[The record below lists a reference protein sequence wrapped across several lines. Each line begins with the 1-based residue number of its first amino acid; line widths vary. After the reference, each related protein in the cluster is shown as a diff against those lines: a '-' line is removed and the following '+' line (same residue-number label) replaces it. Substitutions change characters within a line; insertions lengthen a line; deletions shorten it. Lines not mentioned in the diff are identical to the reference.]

1 MLTLAAINIPQIL
14 ALIIG
19 LVGLAGVIFT
29 ALKFN
34 RDDTT
39 AVVSQQDT
47 ILNDMRII
55 NEELRTTSTE
65 LREERDGLRTQV
77 AELTI
82 QVKKLSDAGTET

>member
-1 MLTLAAINIPQIL
+1 MLVLAAVNIAQIL

-47 ILNDMRII
+47 ILNDMKLI
-55 NEELRTTSTE
+55 NEELRTTSNE
-65 LREERDGLRTQV
+65 LREERDGLRVQV
-77 AELTI
+77 AELTT
-82 QVKKLSDAGTET
+82 QVKKLHGG

>member
-1 MLTLAAINIPQIL
+1 MLVFAAINLPQIL

-19 LVGLAGVIFT
+19 LVGLAGVVFT

-47 ILNDMRII
+47 ILNDMKLI
-55 NEELRTTSTE
+55 NEELRTTSKE
-65 LREERDGLRTQV
+65 LREERDGLREQV
-77 AELTI
+77 AELTT
-82 QVKKLSDAGTET
+82 QVEKLSDRTST